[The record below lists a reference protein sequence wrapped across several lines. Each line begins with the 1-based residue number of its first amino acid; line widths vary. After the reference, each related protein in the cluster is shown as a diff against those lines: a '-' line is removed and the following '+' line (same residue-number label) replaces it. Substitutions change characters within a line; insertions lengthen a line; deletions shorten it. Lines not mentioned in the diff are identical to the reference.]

1 MYGVALKPQLLR
13 SLLREYIPDE
23 KHSFRNSLDV
33 SHAVSAV
40 KTHHLLWEWA
50 PSSTDQKL
58 SDGWKSAVD
67 AWVNRVSALASSSMP
82 DKSWAGICLL
92 GLTSQECS
100 SERFLASYSEWFNKI
115 LSHMQPPSDSHF
127 VRVASCASM
136 SDLFTRLG
144 GFPNAKKDGNSQASK
159 LIQPVLKLLNEDSSD
174 AFWEEAISLLCT
186 LTNVFPASVSR
197 HYDGVES
204 SIFSKFMSENCPVSI
219 FKKLAHGLALLP
231 KSRGD
236 EDSWSLMMQKVL
248 IFINNQLN
256 VMFQGLEEEARS
268 SEVVRLLLP
277 PGKDPPPPLGGLTA
291 SAKNSDQAMKRPEQV
306 LVSRVSTLM
315 TCCCTMLTDAYPV
328 QVSVPVRSLVAL
340 VKRVLMVDGSFSQ
353 SSPFMTAMRQD
364 LICLELPEL
373 HRCSLEL
380 LSSNV
385 KGLRSQLLPHVA
397 DITRLLTEYFRT
409 CVLPELRIKVY
420 SIMKVLLM
428 SMGIVATNA
437 CKVGWADNNSTVVYG
452 EATPI
457 WADFQLAALR
467 ALLASLLSPGR
478 VRPPHLAQ
486 GLELFHRGSRE
497 SGTKISEYCCHALLT
512 LEVLIHP
519 RALPFIDLQSAVD
532 HYGSA
537 SLNLPD
543 VHFADHRKN
552 TSFHFSTLGK
562 EPSLPESG
570 DDDLYERWLANG
582 DETDVNDLGKYT
594 SSDKKPSGTSTDPAL
609 EKLPHGGS
617 PSERN
622 KREGGEF
629 GESMAVAADKVPVDG
644 DEIMVDLPTPESYK
658 QTEERDHIEG
668 RILVA
673 TAGGHTAIESDGL
686 VSGSATSADGHT
698 DFVVA
703 AGKDVSSSASKR
715 NTMVTEQSVTPTS
728 AKDVVTSQDHEYTRI
743 VEKISATISNTG
755 RGAGLVLEIN
765 DDTSMDSLPDIVD
778 GDPDSD

>member
-1 MYGVALKPQLLR
+1 
-13 SLLREYIPDE
+13 
-23 KHSFRNSLDV
+23 
-33 SHAVSAV
+33 
-40 KTHHLLWEWA
+40 
-50 PSSTDQKL
+50 
-58 SDGWKSAVD
+58 
-67 AWVNRVSALASSSMP
+67 
-82 DKSWAGICLL
+82 
-92 GLTSQECS
+92 
-100 SERFLASYSEWFNKI
+100 
-115 LSHMQPPSDSHF
+115 MQPPSDSHF

-428 SMGIVATNA
+428 SMGIGIAIYLIQEVISNALLDLDPHGRESGGSYSAARSKTLQDALQQCFQRKRKHPTSAESVGDQSAKGGLEVETSQNMTAISVRIAALEALEALLSVAGAMRSDGWRSNIDRLLITVATNA